1 MARAL
6 MRPLRLALLVS
17 RPAVAW
23 LLCLFAAIGMA
34 QAGALDLLTV
44 KTALTF
50 CAVILYVTNAAAIN
64 DLFDEAIDRI
74 NLWGTRDRLLVSGDA
89 SHRQMWAVAAAS
101 GLGAPGLGVLISPAA
116 GMVLGGGV
124 LLSAAYSVPPVRLC
138 ARGIVAS
145 LLLPLFYV
153 ATPFL
158 VGALSTGREIGWHGV
173 LLLAGGYAALAGRL
187 LLKDFRDVQ
196 GDVLYGKRTFL
207 IRHGRTATCAWSA
220 GLWCV
225 GAALI
230 AVAMPAAIVVVPVA
244 VSIAGVFWGLQQLG
258 RAPDVRTD
266 QQISMAIGRMG
277 SAIGLTVLAAL
288 HFEAVAAPQLTRW
301 AGVAMIAAYFV
312 GGLVCTLTV
321 TRRSVAL
328 SPGSTAA

>member
-6 MRPLRLALLVS
+6 VRPLRLALLVS

-34 QAGALDLLTV
+34 QAGVRDLLTV
-44 KTALTF
+44 KAALAF

-74 NLWGTRDRLLVSGDA
+74 NLRGARDRLLVSGDA
-89 SHRQMWAVAAAS
+89 SRRQMWAVAAAS
-101 GLGAPGLGVLISPAA
+101 GVGAPVLGVLISPVA

-124 LLSAAYSVPPVRLC
+124 LLNAAYSVPPIRLC

-153 ATPFL
+153 ATPFV
-158 VGALSTGREIGWHGV
+158 VGVLSTGREMSWHGA

-220 GLWCV
+220 ALWCV
-225 GAALI
+225 GAVLVAA
-230 AVAMPAAIVVVPVA
+230 AVPAAIVVVPLA
-244 VSIAGVFWGLQQLG
+244 VTLGGVVWGLQLLG
-258 RAPDVRTD
+258 RSPDARTD
-266 QQISMAIGRMG
+266 QQISVAVGRMG

-288 HFEAVAAPQLTRW
+288 HFEAVAAPPLTRW

-312 GGLVCTLTV
+312 GGLLFTLTV
-321 TRRSVAL
+321 TRRSLAL
-328 SPGSTAA
+328 SPGSAAA

>member
-1 MARAL
+1 MSRAFI
-6 MRPLRLALLVS
+6 RPLRLALLVS
-17 RPAVAW
+17 RPDVAW

-34 QAGALDLLTV
+34 QTGVRDLLTV
-44 KTALTF
+44 KAALTSG
-50 CAVILYVTNAAAIN
+50 AVILYVTNAAAIN

-74 NLWGTRDRLLVSGDA
+74 NLRGARDRLLVTGDA
-89 SHRQMWAVAAAS
+89 SRRQMWAVAAA
-101 GLGAPGLGVLISPAA
+101 GGIGAPVLGVLISPVA
-116 GMVLGGGV
+116 GVVLVGGV

-138 ARGIVAS
+138 GRGVVAS

-153 ATPFL
+153 ATPFV
-158 VGALSTGREIGWHGV
+158 VGALSTGREMSWHGA

-207 IRHGRTATCAWSA
+207 IRHGRTATCTWSA
-220 GLWCV
+220 GLWCL

-230 AVAMPAAIVVVPVA
+230 AAALPAAIVVVPVA
-244 VSIAGVFWGLQQLG
+244 VSLGGVLWGLQQLG
-258 RAPDVRTD
+258 RTPDARTD
-266 QQISMAIGRMG
+266 QQISRAIGRMG

-288 HFEAVAAPQLTRW
+288 QFEAVAAPPLTRW
-301 AGVAMIAAYFV
+301 AGVAIIAAYFV
-312 GGLVCTLTV
+312 GGLVCTLTI

-328 SPGSTAA
+328 SPGSAAA